1 MYIDVGT
8 MGEGGSKCK
17 MQPLNWLNLISIYDT
32 ESLFTSDVL
41 GDACQNTWHK
51 LQDMYNTGTSYYHQQ

>member
-17 MQPLNWLNLISIYDT
+17 MQPLNWSNLISVYDT
-32 ESLFTSDVL
+32 ESLL
-41 GDACQNTWHK
+41 HQ
-51 LQDMYNTGTSYYHQQ
+51 MY